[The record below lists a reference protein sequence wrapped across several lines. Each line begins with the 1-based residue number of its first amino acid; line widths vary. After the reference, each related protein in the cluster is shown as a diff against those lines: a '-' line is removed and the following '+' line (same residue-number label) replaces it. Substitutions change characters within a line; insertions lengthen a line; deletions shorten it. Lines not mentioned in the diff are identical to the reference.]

1 MRPTAQDEITAYVF
15 AVRAALGDLPE
26 AQRDELLEDLTEH
39 LTEVMADGEGSL
51 VDRLGSPEAY
61 AAELRGTAP
70 FVGGFPDPPTSS
82 NPFKPLAEL
91 RDQVVPQVRELVGPV
106 LRVVDERVG
115 RLLGYPRARDF
126 FALLRP
132 AWWVLRGYLAAMVFA
147 DFLDS
152 GGPIGLLPRIGGS
165 DLVAFVLLGAA
176 VLGSVWFGRRSLRLG
191 RLPRL
196 GLYLGSFV
204 LVMVALAGFADA
216 DSTSRDSYYSDVN
229 YDNPYSGVED
239 VFVYDEQGQLI
250 TDARLFDQNGQ
261 PIHLGNP
268 YCYDENG
275 EYEGEVDAGVYPY
288 CSEHA
293 PFRMPGAA
301 PKASRTAGPTP
312 DGSATSEERATP
324 TTPPSRKGR

>member
-1 MRPTAQDEITAYVF
+1 MNSTAQDEITAYVF

-51 VDRLGSPEAY
+51 VERLGSPEAY

-70 FVGGFPDPPTSS
+70 FVGGFPDPPSS
-82 NPFKPLAEL
+82 SRTYAPFTEL
-91 RDQVVPQVRELVGPV
+91 RDQVVPQLREHLVPM
-106 LRVVDERVG
+106 LRVADERVG
-115 RLLGYPRARDF
+115 RVLGYPRARDF
-126 FALLRP
+126 FVLLRP

-147 DFLDS
+147 DALDS

-165 DLVAFVLLGAA
+165 DVVAFMLLGAGI
-176 VLGSVWFGRRSLRLG
+176 LGSVWLGRRSLRLSP
-191 RLPRL
+191 LPRL
-196 GLYLGSFV
+196 ALYLGSFV
-204 LVMVALAGFADA
+204 LVMAAMVGFSAA
-216 DSTSRDSYYSDVN
+216 DSSTRDSYYSDVN

-239 VFVYDEQGQLI
+239 VFVYDESGRLVS
-250 TDARLFDQNGQ
+250 DARLFDQNGE

-275 EYEGEVDAGVYPY
+275 ELRDEGDPGVYPY
-288 CSEHA
+288 CAEQA

-301 PKASRTAGPTP
+301 PEASASPEP
-312 DGSATSEERATP
+312 SATPTAEDSATP
-324 TTPPSRKGR
+324 TTTPSSRGR